1 MLGGTCDAVR
11 AALICYPREGSDPVI
26 VVLAE
31 KPSVARDLAHFLGAK
46 SKREGYQEGN
56 GYQVTWAYGHLV
68 TLKEPHDYDS
78 GLKRWSLG
86 SLPIIPERFGLKV
99 IGTAI
104 AKKQFRIVK
113 GLLRGADEVIC
124 ATDAGREGELIFRY
138 IRQLAGAT
146 GKPTKRLWLSSLTPQ
161 AVRQGF
167 ENLRP
172 ANSYDALFHAAR
184 CRSEADWIVGLNATR
199 NYTVRFG
206 RKGQLWSVGR
216 VQTPV
221 LAMIVERDTE
231 IDAFRPQPF
240 WDLVTLYRD
249 VTFKYAGNRFDAAEP
264 AGELLEKVQGQPFSI
279 TSLATKDQRVPP
291 PLLYDLTDLQRDMN
305 RRFGMSASATL
316 KTAQEL
322 YEKKL
327 LTYPRTDSRYLSR
340 DMKGQVNRTL
350 GDLAPRFS
358 DAIGRLDL
366 QQVPFSKRVFDDA
379 KVSDHHAIIPT
390 GKLPGELGGT
400 LGRVFDAV
408 ATRFIAAFYPWCE
421 KRNTTVSGESAG
433 VPFQARGTLIVKP
446 GWTVLYPKRES
457 SRKEHEADGD
467 PDQELPDFRQ
477 GESGAH
483 EPTVKDGMTKP
494 PQHYTESSLLS
505 AMETC
510 GKSVDDEQLREALK
524 ERGLG
529 TPATRAQT
537 IETLIGRSYI
547 TRNRKQLLATDLGRY
562 LIALIRNPQL
572 KSAELTGQWE
582 ERLKLIEKGLL
593 SPDQFMQAIGEY
605 TRSILED
612 SAHANIDATRIGSCP
627 LCGSEVIEGQRGVG
641 CSKWREGCPFVLWRQ
656 YKGSDL
662 DSQQVRQLVQLRGIA
677 EPTTIIDEGGMRQVL
692 LSMTPTGT
700 IIEVPVPI
708 APTSRQTSGRGKRKY
723 PVRRASAKQAAS
735 ANAPSGAGV
744 PQEPGEAMGSCP
756 ICGKDV
762 IETAKAYG
770 CSAWRDGCKFTIWK
784 QTAGKRI
791 SRKTAEILLEKGK
804 TGKLKGFKSKAGRP
818 FEAFLVIKDGAVT
831 LDFGS

>member
-1 MLGGTCDAVR
+1 MR
-11 AALICYPREGSDPVI
+11 

-31 KPSVARDLAHFLGAK
+31 KPSVARDLARFLGAK
-46 SKREGYQEGN
+46 SKRDGYLEGN

-68 TLKEPHDYDS
+68 TLKEPHDYDP
-78 GLKRWSLG
+78 GLKRWSLAP
-86 SLPIIPERFGLKV
+86 LPIIPERFGLKV
-99 IGTAI
+99 IGTAL

-113 GLLRGADEVIC
+113 GLLRGADEIIC

-146 GKPTKRLWLSSLTPQ
+146 SKPAKRLWLSSLTPQ
-161 AVRQGF
+161 AVRRGF
-167 ENLRP
+167 ENLQP
-172 ANSYDALFHAAR
+172 AEHYDGLFHAAR

-221 LAMIVERDTE
+221 LAMIVERDAE
-231 IDAFRPQPF
+231 IAAFKPQSF
-240 WDLVTLYRD
+240 WELLTVYRD
-249 VTFKYAGNRFDAAEP
+249 VTFKYTGKRFDAAEP
-264 AGELLEKVQGQPFSI
+264 AGELLEKVHGQPFTI
-279 TSLATKDQRVPP
+279 TGLATKEQRVPP

-316 KTAQEL
+316 KVAQEL

-327 LTYPRTDSRYLSR
+327 LTYPRTDSRYLSK

-350 GDLAPRFS
+350 SDLAPRFEK
-358 DAIGRLDL
+358 AISRLDL
-366 QQVPFSKRVFDDA
+366 GRVPFPKRVFDDA

-421 KRNTTVSGESAG
+421 KRNTTAKGESAG
-433 VPFQARGTLIVKP
+433 VPFQARGTQVVKP
-446 GWTVLYPKRES
+446 GWTVLYPKKKS
-457 SRKEHEADGD
+457 PKEHEAGQDT
-467 PDQELPDFRQ
+467 DQELPEFRQ
-477 GESGAH
+477 GETGLH
-483 EPTVKDGMTKP
+483 EPVVKDGKTKP
-494 PQHYTESSLLS
+494 PWHYTESSLLL

-529 TPATRAQT
+529 TPATRAQI
-537 IETLIGRSYI
+537 IETLIGREYI

-562 LIALIRNPQL
+562 LIARIRNPQL

-582 ERLKLIEKGLL
+582 ERLKLIEKGRL
-593 SPDQFMQAIGEY
+593 SADEFMQAIGEY

-627 LCGSEVIEGQRGVG
+627 LCDSEVIEGRRGVG

-656 YKGSDL
+656 YKGNNL
-662 DSQQVRQLVQLRGIA
+662 DSQQVRELIQLRGLT
-677 EPTTIIDEGGMRQVL
+677 EPTMIIDEGGMRQVL
-692 LSMTPTGT
+692 LTMDAKGNITEIPMPSAPTG
-700 IIEVPVPI
+700 
-708 APTSRQTSGRGKRKY
+708 RRTSGRGRKKY
-723 PVRRASAKQAAS
+723 TPRRTSTKSASATD
-735 ANAPSGAGV
+735 AP
-744 PQEPGEAMGSCP
+744 PGSDAPEAPKETLGKCP
-756 ICGKDV
+756 ACGNDV
-762 IETAKAYG
+762 VETAKAYG
-770 CSAWRDGCKFTIWK
+770 CSAWREGCKFTIWK
-784 QTAGKRI
+784 RTAGKRI
-791 SRKTAEILLEKGK
+791 SRKVAETLMAKGK
-804 TGKLKGFKSKAGRP
+804 TAKLKGFKSKAGRP
-818 FEAFLVIKDGAVT
+818 FEARLIIKDGAVDF
-831 LDFGS
+831 DFGS